1 MKILIVENDQ
11 RTSQAL
17 ARRVRRIL
25 SDVSV
30 SVVNELRRAF
40 FSYQVEQ
47 PDIVLMDIGASSKRG
62 ADLCARIAR
71 WSHRTAVVLYGES
84 GEEACF
90 ALEQGA
96 VDFLVKPMDDE
107 RLEAAL
113 KRAQIMV
120 AGMSHSSRVAE
131 SVMVGGVESFLTSR
145 LHGELK
151 LIPLSDVNA
160 LKAEDKYVTA
170 LHRCGEDLIDEPLVR
185 LEALYG
191 KDHFVRVH
199 RNGLVARRQIRAL
212 RSDGQHQ
219 HHVLLRDGETF
230 KVSRRHV
237 GAVRNF
243 LLSRANVG

>member
-1 MKILIVENDQ
+1 MKILIIENDQ

-17 ARRVRRIL
+17 ARRIRRIL
-25 SDVSV
+25 GDVNV
-30 SVVNELRRAF
+30 AVVNELRRAF
-40 FSYQVEQ
+40 FSYQVEH
-47 PDIVLMDIGASSKRG
+47 PEIVLMEMGASSRRG

-71 WSHRTAVVLYGES
+71 WSRRTAVILYGTS
-84 GEEACF
+84 ADEACL

-96 VDFLVKPMDDE
+96 VDYLMKPMDDE

-120 AGMSHSSRVAE
+120 SGMSHTSRVAE
-131 SVMVGGVESFLTSR
+131 ELTMGGVESFLTSR

-151 LIPLSDVNA
+151 LIPLSDIRA

-170 LHRCGEDLIDEPLVR
+170 VHRCGEDLIDEPLCR

-191 KDHFVRVH
+191 KEHFIRVH

-219 HHVLLRDGETF
+219 HHVLLRDGDTF